1 MFNKK
6 YLILIYMTEFFSNS
20 KPDLISMKSM
30 NDLVDIVYEGG
41 ALENVETA
49 LTNITKPASFD
60 IKTVYTNYI
69 KPNLLPIVIIL
80 LFISCIIFRYFSV
93 KDEQFNPA
101 QPIDTQVNH
110 NNYVS
115 GVEVNIPVLYDIEE
129 INKLSDDELLKKMKK
144 KSKQFE
150 KSPKVNNCDGNPGE
164 EREETIYGS
173 NSWSNQADGYPNP
186 MFGNDYITTTSSAVD
201 FNNDRNKSTLDSAAR
216 MIFN

>member
-1 MFNKK
+1 
-6 YLILIYMTEFFSNS
+6 
-20 KPDLISMKSM
+20 M

-41 ALENVETA
+41 ALENVENA

-60 IKTVYTNYI
+60 IKTFYVNYI
-69 KPNLLPIVIIL
+69 KPNLLPIIIIL
-80 LFISCIIFRYFSV
+80 LFITCILFRYFSIN
-93 KDEQFNPA
+93 DENKKEKFNPA

-144 KSKQFE
+144 KSKPFE
-150 KSPKVNNCDGNPGE
+150 KSPQVNKCDSNKGD

-173 NSWSNQADGYPNP
+173 NSWENQDDGYPNP

-201 FNNDRNKSTLDSAAR
+201 FNNDRNKSTLDSASR